1 MRLTK
6 KDITYITSGY
16 NVIEIPDIIEGHKY
30 TGQAIIKLGQLEDIE
45 EELGIDLITL
55 FKALKNGIYGT
66 KYGRD
71 KKMLDGNVFIEPRR
85 FKLCTHIEEPCF
97 YYEWGWPGPD
107 ANLYELRDYG
117 KTWALTKEELE

>member
-6 KDITYITSGY
+6 KDVAYITSGAD
-16 NVIEIPDIIEGHKY
+16 VIEIPDIVEGHKY

-55 FKALKNGIYGT
+55 FKAYHVGFHIKYEDGLRGFVKGGEYFLEICLETKAFKVKAFPDGT
-66 KYGRD
+66 KWY
-71 KKMLDGNVFIEPRR
+71 
-85 FKLCTHIEEPCF
+85 FK
-97 YYEWGWPGPD
+97 
-107 ANLYELRDYG
+107 DYG